1 MTELKEKNDKR
12 NKILPKYDL
21 KVQELE
27 NHVAVRKEK
36 VEKMAETYREKQE
49 ILKKI
54 VRLRIEQLFKFIFP
68 ITVVTPSV

>member
-1 MTELKEKNDKR
+1 MAELKEKNDKR

-36 VEKMAETYREKQE
+36 VEKILDTYKEKQE
-49 ILKKI
+49 ILKRI
-54 VRLRIEQLFKFIFP
+54 VRLRIQQLFKFIFP
-68 ITVVTPSV
+68 ITVVKPSV